1 MFYTEVQKTNNRSL
15 EYGNEHGMALT
26 RENREKRKKEKKNI
40 TFTVNQFHPSNLY

>member
-26 RENREKRKKEKKNI
+26 RENMGEKKKEKKS
-40 TFTVNQFHPSNLY
+40 FTANQFHPSNLY

>member
-26 RENREKRKKEKKNI
+26 RENREKRKKEKKKYHI
-40 TFTVNQFHPSNLY
+40 HSKSVSPK